1 MEVHWI
7 RGKGLDSNIYLI
19 KGDETTLIDAGT
31 GLYHNYVMHEIK
43 KHVDPKD
50 IKKIILTHEHVDHYG
65 GVRKILEEIGKDVE
79 VASHRSAAERL
90 RKGSDVTSLFFGF
103 SPFPLDVSLELAD
116 GDRIRAGDG
125 ELLVIHT
132 PGHSPGSICL
142 YNEEE
147 KILFSGDTVFQYGSF
162 GRFDLPGGDANALLD
177 SIEKL
182 LSMDVDIIYPGHGEV
197 VPEDG
202 KDHILLAMDN
212 LKAALE

>member
-19 KGDETTLIDAGT
+19 KGDEATLIDAGT
-31 GLYHNYVMHEIK
+31 GLYHSYVMHEIK
-43 KHVDPKD
+43 KHVNPKD
-50 IKKIILTHEHVDHYG
+50 IKKIILTHEHADHYG
-65 GVRKILEEIGKDVE
+65 GVPKILEEIGNVE
-79 VASHRSAAERL
+79 VASHRSAAEKL
-90 RKGSDVTSLFFGF
+90 RKGSDITSLFFGF
-103 SPFPLDVSLELAD
+103 PSFPLDVSLELAD
-116 GDRIRAGDG
+116 GDRIRAGDD

-162 GRFDLPGGDANALLD
+162 GRFDLPGGDVNALLD

-197 VPEDG
+197 VLEDG

>member
-7 RGKGLDSNIYLI
+7 RGRGLDSNIYLI

-43 KHVDPKD
+43 KHVNPKD

-65 GVRKILEEIGKDVE
+65 GVPKILEEIGNVE
-79 VASHRSAAERL
+79 VVSHRSAAERL

-116 GDRIRAGDG
+116 GDRIRAGDD

-162 GRFDLPGGDANALLD
+162 GRFDLPGGDVNALLD

-197 VPEDG
+197 VLEDG